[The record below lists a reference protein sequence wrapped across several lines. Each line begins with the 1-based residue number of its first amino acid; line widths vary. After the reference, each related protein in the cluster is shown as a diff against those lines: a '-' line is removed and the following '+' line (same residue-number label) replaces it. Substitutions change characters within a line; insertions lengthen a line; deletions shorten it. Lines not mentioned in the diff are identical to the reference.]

1 MVKIVAVRNTPHS
14 IVHLEE
20 CLSSVILTLT
30 WLKSITISISVG
42 FFFLFK
48 NIYICAFSSHLQH
61 KLERGRKWP
70 YETFK
75 TSGLNKVHHGF
86 YILFMKLFH
95 LYYLQINEFVLLI
108 VRSQRNSSKSVSYGH
123 SAWPYET

>member
-1 MVKIVAVRNTPHS
+1 MVQIVAVRNTPHS

-30 WLKSITISISVG
+30 RLKSITNFISVG
-42 FFFLFK
+42 FFFLLQ
-48 NIYICAFSSHLQH
+48 NIYICTFSSHLQH

-75 TSGLNKVHHGF
+75 TSGLNKVHLGF
-86 YILFMKLFH
+86 YFLFMKLFH
-95 LYYLQINEFVLLI
+95 LYYLSINEFVLLI
-108 VRSQRNSSKSVSYGH
+108 VRSQSSSLKSVSYGH